1 MHLEIEKEYKNPLME
16 RTEIDFSISGIE
28 ITPSRKEVTKKI
40 AALKNA
46 KEELVVI
53 EFLKQPFGK
62 HSVNGRARIYN
73 SKERLERVETDYLP
87 KRGKKS
93 KEAEKTEAKKSVEK
107 TEAKAEKGK
116 EKLEEKKEKGKGE
129 EEKGQEKEEKT
140 KQGEEGKGNE
150 KE

>member
-73 SKERLERVETDYLP
+73 SIWKAFSEWQSEDLQF
-87 KRGKKS
+87 KR
-93 KEAEKTEAKKSVEK
+93 EA
-107 TEAKAEKGK
+107 
-116 EKLEEKKEKGKGE
+116 
-129 EEKGQEKEEKT
+129 
-140 KQGEEGKGNE
+140 
-150 KE
+150 